1 MGRPM
6 GAKET
11 QPPHFTKGPGRA
23 TLQASPPLKLSQKQ
37 GYFWQKFSIFLSFFC
52 KFFFENKFRGAA
64 RRAAHP
70 GPAMRRALDGPPD
83 RRKENTASTFY
94 EGPWTGRPPGGCNDS
109 NSPKNGTLFGK
120 IFQIF
125 LPNFFSP
132 SGGPSRARCETGSG
146 WAARRAQRKHSL
158 HIL

>member
-37 GYFWQKFSIFLSFFC
+37 GYFWQKFSTFLSFFC
-52 KFFFENKFRGAA
+52 KFFLKINSAE
-64 RRAAHP
+64 
-70 GPAMRRALDGPPD
+70 PPD

-146 WAARRAQRKHSL
+146 WAARWAQRKHSL